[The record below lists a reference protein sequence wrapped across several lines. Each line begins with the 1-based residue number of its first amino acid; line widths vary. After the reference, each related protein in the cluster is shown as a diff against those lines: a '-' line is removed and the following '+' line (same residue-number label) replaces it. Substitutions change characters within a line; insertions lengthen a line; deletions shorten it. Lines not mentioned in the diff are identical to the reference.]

1 MESNMTDA
9 RPDVPV
15 DQTNSLEVDYSRKWY
30 VMAAVAM
37 GVFLATI
44 DFSIVNIALP
54 TLVDSL
60 DTDFATVQ
68 WVVLSYLL
76 TLSTLLL
83 SVGRLGD
90 IRGKKRIYGAGF
102 VVFTIGS
109 LLCGISNSAYMLIA
123 MRVIQGV
130 GAAMVLALGPAII
143 TEAFPANER
152 GRSLGLIGSIVSIG
166 IITGPVLG
174 GLILGRLSWHWIF
187 FVNLPVGLL
196 GIWMVRR
203 YVPDIPPTGGK
214 HFDFL
219 GAGALFIS
227 LLTLLLGLTFGQQ
240 MGFSDPVV
248 LSLLGVWLIFLAIF
262 IITELRVQEPMIDLR
277 LFRNGLFSINLITGF
292 LTFVAISGTILL
304 LPFYLQ
310 NVRGLDIQ
318 TVGLMLM
325 VTPIALGIVAPLSGS
340 LSDRVGSRPVTVVGL
355 IVLVFG
361 YLSMSTLGAE
371 TSLVGYVLR
380 LFPIGL
386 GMGIFQ
392 SPNNSAIMGAVPK
405 RALGVASSLLAETR
419 TLGSVVGVAVL
430 GAIWATRAVYYNSGP
445 VEGGPTNAPILIQI
459 PAMQD
464 TFLVSAFV
472 VSIALVLAVWAYVSE
487 RRSRTKATP
496 VPSEAARI

>member
-1 MESNMTDA
+1 MTDRHPA
-9 RPDVPV
+9 SATSPS
-15 DQTNSLEVDYSRKWY
+15 TIGEVDYSRKWY

-44 DFSIVNIALP
+44 DGSIVNIALP
-54 TLVDSL
+54 TLVESL
-60 DTDFATVQ
+60 STDFATVQ

-102 VVFTIGS
+102 IVFTIGS
-109 LLCGISNSAYMLIA
+109 LLCGISNSVYMLIA
-123 MRVIQGV
+123 MRVLQGV
-130 GAAMVLALGPAII
+130 GAAMILALGPAII

-214 HFDFL
+214 TFDFL
-219 GAGALFIS
+219 GAGSLFIS

-240 MGFSDPVV
+240 MGFTEPIVMA
-248 LSLLGVWLIFLAIF
+248 LLGAWLVFLALF
-262 IITELRVQEPMIDLR
+262 IITELRVEEPMIDLR

-310 NVRGLDIQ
+310 NVRGLNIQ

-419 TLGSVVGVAVL
+419 TLGNVVGVAVL
-430 GAIWATRAVYYNSGP
+430 GAIWATRAVTYNGGP
-445 VEGGPTNAPILIQI
+445 VEGGPTNAPISIQI

-464 TFLVSAFV
+464 TFLVSAFL
-472 VSIALVLAVWAYVSE
+472 VSIALVLAVWAFVSE
-487 RRSRTKATP
+487 RRSRAKAAHVTP
-496 VPSEAARI
+496 KIAPM

>member
-1 MESNMTDA
+1 MTNTGPNA
-9 RPDVPV
+9 PAGQETR
-15 DQTNSLEVDYSRKWY
+15 SEVDYSRKWY

-44 DFSIVNIALP
+44 DGSIVNIALP

-60 DTDFATVQ
+60 STDFATVQ

-102 VVFTIGS
+102 IVFTVGS
-109 LLCGISNSAYMLIA
+109 LLCGISNSVYMLIA
-123 MRVIQGV
+123 MRVLQGI
-130 GAAMVLALGPAII
+130 GAAMILALGPAII

-152 GRSLGLIGSIVSIG
+152 GKSLGLIGSIVSIG

-203 YVPDIPPTGGK
+203 YVPDIPPNAGK
-214 HFDFL
+214 TFDYL

-240 MGFSDPVV
+240 MGFSEPIVIAL
-248 LSLLGVWLIFLAIF
+248 LSAWLVFLALF

-310 NVRGLDIQ
+310 NVRGLNIQ

-340 LSDRVGSRPVTVVGL
+340 LSDRIGSRPVTVVGL

-361 YLSMSTLGAE
+361 YLSMSTLGAD
-371 TSLVGYVLR
+371 TSLFGYVLR

-430 GAIWATRAVYYNSGP
+430 GAIWATRAITYNGGP
-445 VEGGPTNAPILIQI
+445 VEGGPTNAPIPIQI

-464 TFLVSAFV
+464 TFRVSAFL
-472 VSIALVLAVWAYVSE
+472 VSIALVLAVWAYISE
-487 RRSRTKATP
+487 RRSRAMDRP
-496 VPSEAARI
+496 VAPKTAPM

>member
-1 MESNMTDA
+1 MERIMTDRRRDTSA
-9 RPDVPV
+9 GP
-15 DQTNSLEVDYSRKWY
+15 TKMGEVDFGRKWY

-44 DFSIVNIALP
+44 DGSIVNIALP

-60 DTDFATVQ
+60 NTDFATVQ

-102 VVFTIGS
+102 VVFTVGS
-109 LLCGISNSAYMLIA
+109 LLCGISSSVYMLIA
-123 MRVIQGV
+123 MRVIQGI
-130 GAAMVLALGPAII
+130 GAAMILALGPAIV
-143 TEAFPANER
+143 TEAFPATER

-196 GIWMVRR
+196 GIYMVRR
-203 YVPDIPPTGGK
+203 YVPDIPPSGGK
-214 HFDFL
+214 TFDFV

-240 MGFSDPVV
+240 MGFSASIV
-248 LSLLGVWLIFLAIF
+248 LTLLGTWLVFLALF
-262 IITELRVQEPMIDLR
+262 IMIELRVEEPMIDLR
-277 LFRNGLFSINLITGF
+277 LFRNGLFSINLVTGF

-310 NVRGLDIQ
+310 NVRGLNVQ

-325 VTPIALGIVAPLSGS
+325 VTPIALGITAPLSGS

-361 YLSMSTLGAE
+361 YLSMSTLDAE
-371 TSLVGYVLR
+371 TSLLGYVLR

-419 TLGSVVGVAVL
+419 TLGNVVGVAVL
-430 GAIWATRAVYYNSGP
+430 GAIWAIRAVYHNNGP
-445 VEGGPTNAPILIQI
+445 VEGGPTNAAIPIQI

-464 TFLVSAFV
+464 TFRVSAFMV
-472 VSIALVLAVWAYVSE
+472 VIALVLAFWAYVSE
-487 RRSRTKATP
+487 RRSR
-496 VPSEAARI
+496 AADRQARPKTAPM